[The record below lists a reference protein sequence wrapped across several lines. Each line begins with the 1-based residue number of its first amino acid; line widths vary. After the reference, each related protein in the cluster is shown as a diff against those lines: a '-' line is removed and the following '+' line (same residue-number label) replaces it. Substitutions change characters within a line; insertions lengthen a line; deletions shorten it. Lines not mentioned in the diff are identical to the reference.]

1 MQIKLPAERLGKEI
15 TEPPTGFPHFFKKL
29 QPRIVTADVWDFLET
44 SVKTSPKLSK
54 NQKHQSVA
62 FIQQAFEFFEAAQ
75 NPRMGSRP
83 LLYYYSFLNL
93 AKVAVLLGGTTIPPV
108 VKHGIS
114 DPRENI
120 RQRLRLPGQG
130 VRIDKC
136 AHDHS
141 VIFPEFVSFLGGEV
155 MTPHVIKVLD
165 LFRQIPGTHR
175 ITYCRVMGC
184 DPCCAPI
191 KLFRFFK
198 VGRNVFLQMGLDRK
212 DDDVTITLP
221 QLRASSSF
229 RKLFAEVHVPPEH
242 WSDRN
247 IIWFESDLFE
257 GKTQTV
263 NSALRALG
271 KAIKPLGFS
280 SILTAMGY
288 RHYVL
293 CVPKTKLLPPLAVIY
308 AVMFYFGSITRY
320 KPYDFDRIV
329 EDKYSWLVSEFLKT
343 QPNQFLHGLA
353 GHIAGVDVVQP
364 FAYLH

>member
-1 MQIKLPAERLGKEI
+1 MAKRPPAERLGGEI
-15 TEPPTGFPHFFKKL
+15 AEPPTGFPHFFKRL
-29 QPRIVTADVWDFLET
+29 QPRIVTADVWAFLET
-44 SVKTSPKLSK
+44 SVKTNTKLTI
-54 NQKHQSVA
+54 NQKRQAVA

-75 NPRMGSRP
+75 NPRIGSRP

-93 AKVAVLLGGTTIPPV
+93 AKVAVLLGGTTLPPV
-108 VKHGIS
+108 VRHGIS

-120 RQRLRLPGQG
+120 RQRLRLPGQA

-136 AHDHS
+136 AHDNS
-141 VIFPEFVSFLGGEV
+141 VIFPEFVAFLGGQV
-155 MTPHVIKVLD
+155 RTPQVIKVLN

-175 ITYCRVMGC
+175 TYCRVTEC
-184 DPCCAPI
+184 DPCCLPI
-191 KLFRFFK
+191 KMFRFFK
-198 VGRNVFLQMGLDRK
+198 VGKKVFLHMGLDRR

-221 QLRASSSF
+221 KLRSSGSF
-229 RKLFAEVHVPPEH
+229 QKLFKEVSVSPDH
-242 WSDRN
+242 WPDRN
-247 IIWFESDLFE
+247 LIWFESDMYP
-257 GKTQTV
+257 GKKETI
-263 NSALRALG
+263 NSALRAL
-271 KAIKPLGFS
+271 ANAMKPLGFS
-280 SILTAMGY
+280 SILTSMGY
-288 RHYVL
+288 RHYL
-293 CVPKTKLLPPLAVIY
+293 LSVPTGQLLPPLAVIY